1 MGIGPSTKE
10 TSLHHFRDPLL
21 EVVSEDTDLDL
32 LGLIIVG
39 TPDDNKDKMLVGT
52 RAAAMAE
59 CMRADGVIISSD
71 GWGNSDVDYTNTCEQ
86 LGIRG
91 IPVTGLNFSG
101 TVAKFVVV
109 NDYLD
114 GIVDINKSADGTE
127 TDVVGENNMVKVDC
141 LKAKALLK
149 LKMRHKDELEGRSM
163 IHATARQNSIGK
175 RILRILIFNF
185 FSPFILPNRQL
196 YAHQHIL
203 PHFAMEIF
211 SFSICQMPDQ

>member
-21 EVVSEDTDLDL
+21 EVVAEDTDLDL
-32 LGLIIVG
+32 LGIMFVG
-39 TPDDNKDKMLVGT
+39 TPDGNKEKMLVGT
-52 RAAAMAE
+52 RAAIAAE
-59 CMRADGVIISSD
+59 CMRADGVILSSD

-101 TVAKFVVV
+101 TVGKFVVE

-114 GIVDINKSADGTE
+114 GIIDINKSADGTE
-127 TDVVGENNMVKVDC
+127 TDVVGENNMVRLDC

-149 LKMRHKDELEGRSM
+149 LKMRQKDQKG
-163 IHATARQNSIGK
+163 
-175 RILRILIFNF
+175 
-185 FSPFILPNRQL
+185 
-196 YAHQHIL
+196 
-203 PHFAMEIF
+203 
-211 SFSICQMPDQ
+211 

>member
-21 EVVSEDTDLDL
+21 EVVAEDT
-32 LGLIIVG
+32 
-39 TPDDNKDKMLVGT
+39 DDNKDKMLVGT

-101 TVAKFVVV
+101 TVAKFVV
-109 NDYLD
+109 
-114 GIVDINKSADGTE
+114 
-127 TDVVGENNMVKVDC
+127 
-141 LKAKALLK
+141 
-149 LKMRHKDELEGRSM
+149 
-163 IHATARQNSIGK
+163 
-175 RILRILIFNF
+175 
-185 FSPFILPNRQL
+185 
-196 YAHQHIL
+196 
-203 PHFAMEIF
+203 
-211 SFSICQMPDQ
+211 

>member
-21 EVVSEDTDLDL
+21 EVVAEDTDLDL

-52 RAAAMAE
+52 RA
-59 CMRADGVIISSD
+59 GVIISSD

-101 TVAKFVVV
+101 TVAKFVVE

-127 TDVVGENNMVKVDC
+127 TDVVGENNMVRVDC

-149 LKMRHKDELEGRSM
+149 LKMRHKDEQEGR
-163 IHATARQNSIGK
+163 
-175 RILRILIFNF
+175 
-185 FSPFILPNRQL
+185 
-196 YAHQHIL
+196 
-203 PHFAMEIF
+203 
-211 SFSICQMPDQ
+211 